1 MLAAVAVAVLI
12 TLWVSIVVARRRAQ
26 RAFESG
32 LMRDAQLHA
41 EEKALLLERLD
52 VRERELAGT
61 SGEVS
66 ALKSELNAS
75 RAVSEERAGELATVR
90 AEKAAVE
97 ARLDEAAKGFREKE
111 QLLLAS
117 SEHLKHEFQALAGQ
131 IFEHQG
137 KSHSERLNE
146 VLAPLRQQMQDFR
159 KRVDEVYTTET
170 RDRATLLAEV
180 RNLQQASERVNQ
192 EAENLARALKGDKRL
207 QGNWGELVLE
217 RILEESGLR
226 RDHEYFVQ
234 LTQRDEHGALKR
246 PDVVVRL
253 PDDKDIVIDAKMSLN
268 AYEQALATEDDEQR
282 AGLLREHLANV
293 RAHINRLSEQEYDD
307 LPGLRSLDFVLMFI
321 PIEAAFTLAME
332 ADSKLF
338 THAFERRIV
347 VVSPTTLMMTLRIIH
362 NVWRY
367 EKQSKNAQEIASR
380 AGALYDKLRI
390 FVEEMDRLGNQ
401 LGTATRT
408 YESAYGKLASGKGN
422 LVRQAELFRELGA
435 RVRKPMPKELVE
447 QALDGEPLLLES
459 GVESGTGKGDLED
472 DSAV

>member
-1 MLAAVAVAVLI
+1 MP
-12 TLWVSIVVARRRAQ
+12 WP
-26 RAFESG
+26 
-32 LMRDAQLHA
+32 
-41 EEKALLLERLD
+41 
-52 VRERELAGT
+52 
-61 SGEVS
+61 
-66 ALKSELNAS
+66 
-75 RAVSEERAGELATVR
+75 
-90 AEKAAVE
+90 
-97 ARLDEAAKGFREKE
+97 FR
-111 QLLLAS
+111 
-117 SEHLKHEFQALAGQ
+117 
-131 IFEHQG
+131 
-137 KSHSERLNE
+137 
-146 VLAPLRQQMQDFR
+146 
-159 KRVDEVYTTET
+159 
-170 RDRATLLAEV
+170 
-180 RNLQQASERVNQ
+180 
-192 EAENLARALKGDKRL
+192 
-207 QGNWGELVLE
+207 
-217 RILEESGLR
+217 
-226 RDHEYFVQ
+226 
-234 LTQRDEHGALKR
+234 
-246 PDVVVRL
+246 
-253 PDDKDIVIDAKMSLN
+253 
-268 AYEQALATEDDEQR
+268 
-282 AGLLREHLANV
+282 
-293 RAHINRLSEQEYDD
+293 
-307 LPGLRSLDFVLMFI
+307 
-321 PIEAAFTLAME
+321 AAFTLAME